1 MSEVK
6 DKSIRVDRVLRM
18 FNKSGGNGEYTKLF
32 SEFTDL
38 VQDELSSK
46 LGIGDAETAILVSY
60 RDSDTWVVLTSER
73 LVWRDGDVQNSLLW
87 EQIKNATIPMS
98 ALAALKSSA
107 KLENAVLEVTTDSG
121 KVEILVEAGKPFSGF
136 WNVLK
141 MVPQLA

>member
-1 MSEVK
+1 MREIK

-18 FNKSGGNGEYTKLF
+18 FEKSGGNGEYTKPF
-32 SEFTDL
+32 SELTESI
-38 VQDELSSK
+38 QEYLSSK
-46 LGIGDAETAILVSY
+46 LGIGEAETPILASY
-60 RDSDTWVVLTSER
+60 RDEYRWVVLTSER
-73 LVWRDGDVQNSLLW
+73 LVWHDGEIQKSLMW
-87 EQIKNATIPMS
+87 AQIKNATIPMS

-107 KLENAVLEVTTDSG
+107 KTENPVLEVTTDSG

>member
-1 MSEVK
+1 MSEVR

-18 FNKSGGNGEYTKLF
+18 FIKSGGNGEYTKPF
-32 SEFTDL
+32 SELTDSI
-38 VQDELSSK
+38 QDELSSK
-46 LGIGDAETAILVSY
+46 LETGESETAILASY
-60 RDSDTWVVLTSER
+60 RDSDTWVVLTSDR
-73 LVWRDGDVQNSLLW
+73 LVWHDGDVQKSLMW

-107 KLENAVLEVTTDSG
+107 KVENAVLEVTTDSG